1 MACWNE
7 GASRDFSLP
16 EKQASPQNQQSRMQ
30 PPPSQRNATY
40 QATNLQVEERILERW
55 DKKIHGDRL
64 KTKHSG
70 CYYMFESLDGSI
82 SVEGGDDMTGSSSD
96 IEADTPCIVL

>member
-1 MACWNE
+1 MLE
-7 GASRDFSLP
+7 RGASRDFSLP
-16 EKQASPQNQQSRMQ
+16 ETSESLKSTVAMQ

-70 CYYMFESLDGSI
+70 CCYMFESLDGSI

>member
-1 MACWNE
+1 MLE
-7 GASRDFSLP
+7 RGASRDFSLP
-16 EKQASPQNQQSRMQ
+16 ETSESLKSTVAMQ
-30 PPPSQRNATY
+30 PPSQRNATY
-40 QATNLQVEERILERW
+40 QATLQVEERILERW

-64 KTKHSG
+64 KTKHS
-70 CYYMFESLDGSI
+70 GSI